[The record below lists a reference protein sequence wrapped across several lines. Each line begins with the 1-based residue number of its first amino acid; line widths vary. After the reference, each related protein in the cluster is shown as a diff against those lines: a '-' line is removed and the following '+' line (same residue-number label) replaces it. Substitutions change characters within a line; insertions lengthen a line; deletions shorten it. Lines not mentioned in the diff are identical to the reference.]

1 MKSILSFLVL
11 AALWPMKAMANPAC
25 VVCTVAIGASLEV
38 ARKLGVGDAVVGLW
52 IGAVLALLGYW
63 AILWFDRKGWNFYGR
78 DFLLMALS
86 LSTVGF
92 LYAGQLAYTPKVIGF
107 FYMDG
112 FLFSVLAG
120 AAVYVCSQKLYARMK
135 ARNNNHAH
143 FPFEKVVL
151 PLAMLAVGSLL
162 LNYSQL

>member
-38 ARKLGVGDAVVGLW
+38 ARKLGASDAVVGLW
-52 IGAVLALLGYW
+52 TGAVLALLGYW

-92 LYAGQLAYTPKVIGF
+92 FVRGAIGLYAEGHWF
-107 FYMDG
+107 FLYGRIFVFGLSRCRRLCLFAEAICPDEG
-112 FLFSVLAG
+112 TQQQPCAFSV
-120 AAVYVCSQKLYARMK
+120 
-135 ARNNNHAH
+135 
-143 FPFEKVVL
+143 
-151 PLAMLAVGSLL
+151 
-162 LNYSQL
+162 

>member
-38 ARKLGVGDAVVGLW
+38 ARKLGVSDAVVGL
-52 IGAVLALLGYW
+52 Y
-63 AILWFDRKGWNFYGR
+63 
-78 DFLLMALS
+78 M
-86 LSTVGF
+86 
-92 LYAGQLAYTPKVIGF
+92 PKVIGF

>member
-1 MKSILSFLVL
+1 MKSLLSFLVL

-38 ARKLGVGDAVVGLW
+38 ARKLGVSDAVVGLW
-52 IGAVLALLGYW
+52 TGAVLALLGYW

-112 FLFSVLAG
+112 FLFSV
-120 AAVYVCSQKLYARMK
+120 
-135 ARNNNHAH
+135 
-143 FPFEKVVL
+143 
-151 PLAMLAVGSLL
+151 
-162 LNYSQL
+162 